1 MMLDIVT
8 FKWLI
13 FYTAGKVGYWF
24 SSRRRLWWFI
34 LFIDIVG
41 ANMNGTVSAFSE
53 RRFNV
58 VFRTLNPTEGSLSD
72 LTDIFFFFFFLTF
85 PIHLRLS
92 PHRQPKQLFDFFV
105 FIQLVY
111 IIYRLYDW
119 IICCLFGYCGWC
131 SFISYLAN
139 SLGGIRCICGILV
152 VLPNLCYFVIFLC
165 FVGLVNLWIW
175 FCYVAA
181 MRYIA

>member
-1 MMLDIVT
+1 MFLLLLNSFRMLLASYNFLFYLSCLTMMLDIVT

-58 VFRTLNPTEGSLSD
+58 VFRTLNPTEGSHSV
-72 LTDIFFFFFFLTF
+72 LTDFIFFFFFDFSYTF
-85 PIHLRLS
+85 KTVTTPSTKTIIRFFCFYSVSLYNLQTLWLNYLLPFWLLRLV
-92 PHRQPKQLFDFFV
+92 FFH
-105 FIQLVY
+105 
-111 IIYRLYDW
+111 
-119 IICCLFGYCGWC
+119 
-131 SFISYLAN
+131 
-139 SLGGIRCICGILV
+139 
-152 VLPNLCYFVIFLC
+152 
-165 FVGLVNLWIW
+165 
-175 FCYVAA
+175 
-181 MRYIA
+181 

>member
-24 SSRRRLWWFI
+24 SSGRRLWWFI

-53 RRFNV
+53 RRFNL
-58 VFRTLNPTEGSLSD
+58 VFRTLNPTEGSHTE
-72 LTDIFFFFFFLTF
+72 LTDIIFFFFLTF

>member
-1 MMLDIVT
+1 MFLLLLNSFRMLLASYNFLFYLSCLTMMLDIVT

-58 VFRTLNPTEGSLSD
+58 VFRTLNPTEGSHTE
-72 LTDIFFFFFFLTF
+72 LTDIIFFFFFDFSYTF
-85 PIHLRLS
+85 KTVTTPSTKTIIRFFCFYSVSLYNLQTLWLNYLLPFWLLRLV
-92 PHRQPKQLFDFFV
+92 FFH
-105 FIQLVY
+105 
-111 IIYRLYDW
+111 
-119 IICCLFGYCGWC
+119 
-131 SFISYLAN
+131 
-139 SLGGIRCICGILV
+139 
-152 VLPNLCYFVIFLC
+152 
-165 FVGLVNLWIW
+165 
-175 FCYVAA
+175 
-181 MRYIA
+181 